1 MAHETTGTIHALS
14 DAVKVS
20 DRFTKR
26 EFVLS
31 IADNPKY
38 PQLVQFEATGDRIG
52 QLDGLSVGDKVR
64 IEFSLRGRE
73 WKSPKG
79 ETKYFNSLSVW
90 AVALVGERA
99 APPPEPNGGGWG
111 APPPQVDDDIPFAS
125 AEIEHEPSS
134 VAAVLR
140 WR

>member
-1 MAHETTGTIHALS
+1 MAHETTGTIHVLS
-14 DAVKVS
+14 DAVRVS

-73 WKSPKG
+73 WKSPRG
-79 ETKYFNSLSVW
+79 ETRYFNSLSVW
-90 AVALVGERA
+90 AVTPVGERA

-111 APPPQVDDDIPFAS
+111 SPPQVDDDIPFAVGDI
-125 AEIEHEPSS
+125 AAEPSPI
-134 VAAVLR
+134 AAVIR
-140 WR
+140 RDT